1 MAIQNFL
8 SGGFYGS
15 IGALTGR
22 RWKNK
27 RVVQKKFKPA
37 NPRTPA
43 QQAQRNLFTR
53 GSALAKIAQQ
63 MNWKAPQFENPIRT
77 DWNQRQTVAI
87 NALKNGMMDWEAL
100 PLAPDNF
107 KANHII
113 GTCSVSK
120 INTDNTIEFVLQGT
134 NLETSRNYACAIFIQ
149 TGARA
154 GQIIVGSGQSSS
166 TDATLFTARF
176 EDNSGISGE
185 ECFIKIASYGDE
197 DVNTVTL
204 SAGIYLQQAGVSP
217 YKFAPEIVSI
227 EYEYPTTT
235 RIKVKIG
242 QEAIESYDPWE
253 NINIKIYGK
262 VWDKFTAVNAEI
274 LDEENAQ
281 ETEIP
286 FEIARTTVAKTTAT
300 LTFTSENIPFYG
312 IDKLDCKVDISFDAV
327 NVKGVDSAE
336 NSQHIELLAQDFPEY
351 IQPEFTPNG
360 KPTLYAN
367 TTQTIDFYGSIALV
381 GTPFAENQGNA
392 EYQIV
397 IMNDDWESDVLEEGA
412 ITRLETTD
420 GRVFTGSAISDF
432 LEDQSPT
439 FVVNGNELGW
449 CMQEG
454 IELKSWQGTITGE
467 LYCNGNNPKIALMGF
482 RVYTLPDEY
491 DNFIN
496 VVLKP

>member
-43 QQAQRNLFTR
+43 QQAQRNLFTH

-63 MNWKAPQFENPIRT
+63 INWKAPQFENPIRT

-120 INTDNTIEFVLQGT
+120 INTDNTIEFILQGT

-154 GQIIVGSGQSSS
+154 GQIIVGVGQSSS
-166 TDATLFTARF
+166 TDASLFTARF

-197 DVNTVTL
+197 EIDTVTL

-217 YKFAPEIVSI
+217 YKFTPEIVDIS
-227 EYEYPTTT
+227 YAFYDALKVQ
-235 RIKVKIG
+235 IKLG
-242 QEAIESYDPWE
+242 EEEIESYDPWQ
-253 NINIKIYGK
+253 NIKVRVYGSY
-262 VWDKFTAVNAEI
+262 WDKTTAVYADI
-274 LDEENAQ
+274 LDEENATPLDGELEQ
-281 ETEIP
+281 SKTSVSKKNAILTLY
-286 FEIARTTVAKTTAT
+286 FEGFIAYSIEKYN
-300 LTFTSENIPFYG
+300 FKI
-312 IDKLDCKVDISFDAV
+312 DISFDAV
-327 NVKGVDSAE
+327 NVKGIDSAE

-351 IQPEFTPNG
+351 LQDELPSTPNI
-360 KPTLYAN
+360 K
-367 TTQTIDFYGSIALV
+367 LV
-381 GTPFAENQGNA
+381 AKTNSVVQMSGEQLLQGQMYLQGVSQEEGYVFATNA
-392 EYQIV
+392 EDADFELERNGLNSVTLADGGTISGDTLDAIIDQYGEWYEV
-397 IMNDDWESDVLEEGA
+397 SDGEFAWGIA
-412 ITRLETTD
+412 DRKITS
-420 GRVFTGSAISDF
+420 FTGTAN
-432 LEDQSPT
+432 
-439 FVVNGNELGW
+439 FVCVE
-449 CMQEG
+449 QE
-454 IELKSWQGTITGE
+454 T
-467 LYCNGNNPKIALMGF
+467 KIAFAGW
-482 RVYTLPDEY
+482 RVYNCVSDGDY
-491 DNFIN
+491 DFNIDCTF
-496 VVLKP
+496 

>member
-63 MNWKAPQFENPIRT
+63 INWKAPQFENPIRT

-100 PLAPDNF
+100 PLAPNNF

-113 GTCSVSK
+113 GTCAVSK
-120 INTDNTIEFVLQGT
+120 INTDNTIEFLLQGT

-154 GQIIVGSGQSSS
+154 GQIIVGVGQSSS

-197 DVNTVTL
+197 EINTVTL
-204 SAGIYLQQAGVSP
+204 SAGIYLQQAGVQP
-217 YKFAPEIVSI
+217 YKFAPELVSVEI
-227 EYEYPTTT
+227 NGIDSFK
-235 RIKVKIG
+235 IKVKIG
-242 QEAIESYDPWE
+242 EEELESYDPWE
-253 NINIKIYGK
+253 NIKIRLYGK
-262 VWDKFTAVNAEI
+262 MWDKNTAVNADI

-281 ETEIP
+281 EEE
-286 FEIARTTVAKTTAT
+286 FEIGVERTTVAKTTAT
-300 LTFTSENIPFYG
+300 LTFTTKWFPAYVIEKF
-312 IDKLDCKVDISFDAV
+312 DCKLDISFDAV
-327 NVKGVDSAE
+327 NVKGVDSNE
-336 NSQHIELLAQDFPEY
+336 NSQHIELLAQPFPEY
-351 IQPEFTPNG
+351 LQDELPSTPNIKLVAKTNSIVQKDG
-360 KPTLYAN
+360 QQLLQGIMFLAN
-367 TTQTIDFYGSIALV
+367 TEQEMGQVIATNAQDADFELV
-381 GTPFAENQGNA
+381 GNTLNSVTLADGGTISGSALETLLDNYGEWWDVSDGEFAWGIADRKITSFTGTANFTCYEQETKIAFSGYRVYNCVSDG
-392 EYQIV
+392 
-397 IMNDDWESDVLEEGA
+397 ESDFN
-412 ITRLETTD
+412 ID
-420 GRVFTGSAISDF
+420 C
-432 LEDQSPT
+432 T
-439 FVVNGNELGW
+439 F
-449 CMQEG
+449 
-454 IELKSWQGTITGE
+454 
-467 LYCNGNNPKIALMGF
+467 
-482 RVYTLPDEY
+482 
-491 DNFIN
+491 
-496 VVLKP
+496 

>member
-63 MNWKAPQFENPIRT
+63 INWKAPQFENPIRT

-120 INTDNTIEFVLQGT
+120 INTDNTIEFLLQGT

-154 GQIIVGSGQSSS
+154 GQIIVGVGQSSS

-197 DVNTVTL
+197 EIDTVTL

-227 EYEYPTTT
+227 AANGLQTIQ
-235 RIKVKIG
+235 IKVKIG
-242 QEAIESYDPWE
+242 EEELESYDPWQ
-253 NINIKIYGK
+253 NINIRIYGK
-262 VWDKFTAVNAEI
+262 VWDKMTAVNEDI
-274 LDEENAQ
+274 LDEENAR
-281 ETEIP
+281 ETEEVLDIT
-286 FEIARTTVAKTTAT
+286 RTTVAKTTAT
-300 LTFTSENIPFYG
+300 LTFNIDYATMVSVE
-312 IDKLDCKVDISFDAV
+312 KYDCKLDISFDAV

-336 NSQHIELLAQDFPEY
+336 NSEHIELLAQDFPEY
-351 IQPEFTPNG
+351 LQNELPSTPNIKLFAQTNNVIQMSG
-360 KPTLYAN
+360 QQLLVGQLFLANDRTESGGVLFTNAQDADFELIRNYPNSITLADGGTISGSALETLLDDYGEWWEIMDSAFAWGVADRKITSFTGTAN
-367 TTQTIDFYGSIALV
+367 FTCYEQETKIAFAGYRVYNCVSDGESDFSIAC
-381 GTPFAENQGNA
+381 
-392 EYQIV
+392 
-397 IMNDDWESDVLEEGA
+397 
-412 ITRLETTD
+412 
-420 GRVFTGSAISDF
+420 
-432 LEDQSPT
+432 T
-439 FVVNGNELGW
+439 F
-449 CMQEG
+449 
-454 IELKSWQGTITGE
+454 
-467 LYCNGNNPKIALMGF
+467 
-482 RVYTLPDEY
+482 
-491 DNFIN
+491 
-496 VVLKP
+496 